1 MSKRMMIAAA
11 ALALLPACM
20 TTPVQAPD
28 FAAAIAAPGRTEAH
42 RALDEVRRPAE
53 VLAFSGL
60 KRGDRVL
67 DYFTGNGYYAELM
80 ARAVGPQGAVTG
92 WNSESFGRNA
102 EIRAALDA
110 MAARNANASFI
121 SGPSTALSFAPNSY
135 DFVMMHLVYHD
146 AYWESTRFG
155 LPRIDPNSVTQAIYR
170 TLRPGGIVAVI
181 DHVANPGRE
190 TRAEVEATHRIL
202 PATVRTDFERAGFV
216 LEAESP
222 MLRNPADDRS
232 VNVFTPSIRG
242 RTDRIVYRF
251 RKPVR

>member
-1 MSKRMMIAAA
+1 MPKRMMMIAVA
-11 ALALLPACM
+11 ALLALPSCM
-20 TTPVQAPD
+20 TTPDPD
-28 FAAAIAAPGRTEAH
+28 FAAAVAAPGRSEAH

-53 VLAFSGL
+53 VLAFAGL

-80 ARAVGPQGAVTG
+80 GQAVGPRGAVTG
-92 WNSESFGRNA
+92 WNSESFGRNPD
-102 EIRAALDA
+102 IRAALDGIA
-110 MAARNANASFI
+110 GRNANTSFV
-121 SGPSTALSFAPNSY
+121 SSPVTALSFPPATY

-146 AYWESTRFG
+146 AYWESERFG
-155 LPRIDPNSVTQAIYR
+155 LPRIDPDSVTQAIYR
-170 TLRPGGIVAVI
+170 TLRPGGVVAVI
-181 DHVANPGRE
+181 DHVANPGRD

-202 PATVRTDFERAGFV
+202 PETIRADFERAGFV

-222 MLRNPADDRS
+222 LLRNPADDRS

-251 RKPVR
+251 RKPR